1 MFLIVEGFLQPN
13 STVTLKDVID
23 RLLDIFPDGDMRFIN
38 SICLELAEQIPYSH
52 PSHAK
57 LARLL
62 WGVERSEARIEKMK
76 RKVYLYALPRLLKN
90 FFDPTF
96 VVTRTSTYY
105 NTQIGAA
112 SFCQTLQKNIVN
124 DKPLPEAD
132 PVRYVNFQAFEAHL
146 NDTGIFLASPHRASQ
161 AMDSAFSDED
171 GHSQDTPEIH
181 DAWVLGAAQWILWN
195 G

>member
-1 MFLIVEGFLQPN
+1 MVARSDFNIDALKYPDILDTGKSPTPTKSLSDRVNTAFKTDTASPSEDKEVSIPEGISPIDYKMFLIVEGFLQPN
-13 STVTLKDVID
+13 STVTLKDMID
-23 RLLDIFPDGDMRFIN
+23 ILLDIFPDGDMRFIN

-96 VVTRTSTYY
+96 VVTRLRIRIPRSEPRAFVKPSKKTS
-105 NTQIGAA
+105 
-112 SFCQTLQKNIVN
+112 
-124 DKPLPEAD
+124 
-132 PVRYVNFQAFEAHL
+132 
-146 NDTGIFLASPHRASQ
+146 
-161 AMDSAFSDED
+161 
-171 GHSQDTPEIH
+171 
-181 DAWVLGAAQWILWN
+181 
-195 G
+195 